1 MFIIWK
7 NRQIAKLLGLYDR
20 NWLFWPDLAQIWP
33 NLVHL
38 TYFGTGAG
46 SKKLMYALTV
56 VIIFRNVLLVKV
68 SGLYFQNWLFR
79 PNLAPIW
86 PNLVHL
92 KTCKGCHHV
101 SGALEVVFTFKNI
114 NRNQILGQSDSQK
127 LKFYT
132 RWNLPFRCLYLSRRS
147 VNMVFFCFPGLHFIN
162 T

>member
-1 MFIIWK
+1 
-7 NRQIAKLLGLYDR
+7 
-20 NWLFWPDLAQIWP
+20 
-33 NLVHL
+33 
-38 TYFGTGAG
+38 
-46 SKKLMYALTV
+46 MYALTV

-114 NRNQILGQSDSQK
+114 NRNQILGQLDSQK
-127 LKFYT
+127 LKFYM
-132 RWNLPFRCLYLSRRS
+132 R
-147 VNMVFFCFPGLHFIN
+147 
-162 T
+162 